1 MSEDCC
7 QLFKN
12 LCQPESMKFYRA
24 RSYTCHEFFSLC
36 SVKSKCTCI
45 CISIYFDL
53 CSMKLQYIKVTQFSQ
68 IIRKIVMP
76 KASQPVQYQLFSN
89 TEFSVNFVTLW
100 SKQCSQEHQNDKNS
114 KSYKIYNFPFLS
126 DTTYFTQY
134 YGGSARA
141 ILSFLARACS
151 KQGNGEGWERKVVR
165 GRLEGES

>member
-53 CSMKLQYIKVTQFSQ
+53 CSMKLQISKLPNFHRLLGRSSC
-68 IIRKIVMP
+68 P
-76 KASQPVQYQLFSN
+76 KPPSQYQLSSN
-89 TEFSVNFVTLW
+89 AEVSVNFVTLW

-126 DTTYFTQY
+126 HTTYFTQY
-134 YGGSARA
+134 YAGSARA
-141 ILSFLARACS
+141 ILSFLARACG

-165 GRLEGES
+165 GRLEEES

>member
-53 CSMKLQYIKVTQFSQ
+53 CSMKLQISKLPNFHRLLGRSSC
-68 IIRKIVMP
+68 P
-76 KASQPVQYQLFSN
+76 KPLSQYQLSEMLRYQLILLLFGPN
-89 TEFSVNFVTLW
+89 NAVRNIRTIRTVNPT
-100 SKQCSQEHQNDKNS
+100 K
-114 KSYKIYNFPFLS
+114 YIIFLS
-126 DTTYFTQY
+126 CLTPHILLNITQVLRVQY
-134 YGGSARA
+134 CRFQHVLVVNRGTG
-141 ILSFLARACS
+141 
-151 KQGNGEGWERKVVR
+151 KVGR
-165 GRLEGES
+165 GRL